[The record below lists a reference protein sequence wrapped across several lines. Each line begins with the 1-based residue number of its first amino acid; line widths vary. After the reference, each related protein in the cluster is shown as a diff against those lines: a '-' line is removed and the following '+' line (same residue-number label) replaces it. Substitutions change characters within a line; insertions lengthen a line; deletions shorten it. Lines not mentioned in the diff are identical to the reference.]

1 MYIVLLLLLVHTLP
15 IASSLSTSNILHF
28 VRFTKKLHED
38 HYSIKLFIN
47 LKRNVQSFFINLKR
61 MYNLSSAYKE
71 WENTVFRSFQIRAKN
86 PTCPFIYPY
95 QISMLS
101 CHRSSKIMDF
111 SLRNGNG
118 LLSAK

>member
-61 MYNLSSAYKE
+61 N
-71 WENTVFRSFQIRAKN
+71 VQSFLCIQRMGK
-86 PTCPFIYPY
+86 Y
-95 QISMLS
+95 S
-101 CHRSSKIMDF
+101 F
-111 SLRNGNG
+111 SFLPNK
-118 LLSAK
+118 S